1 MLAELLD
8 AGTRLVEQTHAGGG
22 DFTQVVRRHV
32 GGHAHGDA
40 GGAVE
45 QQVGQTRRQ
54 GRRFVEGAVEVRY
67 PVHRALPQLGQQHL
81 GIA

>member
-45 QQVGQTRRQ
+45 QQVGQPRRQ
-54 GRRFVEGAVEVRY
+54 GRRFVRGAVEVRQSTV
-67 PVHRALPQLGQQHL
+67 PLPQFGQQHL